1 MRVENGFRS
10 EAFGWDIIFCEGFKR
25 WFGNVTERSKAAAGD
40 FPQMRSELSCDGFR
54 HGAAA
59 GVTQTNK
66 KYAKFF
72 AGLHL
77 MKSFSQKGLR
87 EANFGSGGCG
97 FGRVRGNHLKEMSVD
112 GRVRS
117 KFGMK
122 RGSEEILVLYKD
134 GFAGVFG
141 EDFEGVAGTFDDGA
155 ADEDHL
161 HRSGFEFARA
171 EEDVAGDLA
180 AVRVAENRH
189 VHKAKRGLRG
199 IFDFGGEQD
208 RPSAG
213 AKNGAAGVCE
223 VSNSVVEAFFLEK
236 LELRCAFTARK
247 DKAVALFQVCDGAD
261 FERLRAEFA
270 EARGVGFEV
279 TLNGENSY
287 LQSCLV

>member
-1 MRVENGFRS
+1 
-10 EAFGWDIIFCEGFKR
+10 
-25 WFGNVTERSKAAAGD
+25 
-40 FPQMRSELSCDGFR
+40 
-54 HGAAA
+54 
-59 GVTQTNK
+59 
-66 KYAKFF
+66 
-72 AGLHL
+72 
-77 MKSFSQKGLR
+77 MKSFSQKDAR
-87 EANFGSGGCG
+87 EADFGSGGRG
-97 FGRVRGNHLKEMSVD
+97 FGGVRGSHFQKMFVD

-117 KFGMK
+117 EFGMK
-122 RGSEEILVLYKD
+122 RGGEEIFILYQD

-141 EDFEGVAGTFDDGA
+141 EDFEGVAGAFDDGT

-161 HRSGFEFARA
+161 HRSGFEFGRA

-180 AVRVAENRH
+180 AVRVAENGH
-189 VHKAKRGLRG
+189 VHEAKRGLRG

-208 RPSAG
+208 CAGAG
-213 AKNGAAGVCE
+213 AKNNAAGVCE
-223 VSNSVVEAFFLEK
+223 ISNGVVEAFFLEK

-247 DKAVALFQVCDGAD
+247 GKAVALFEIGDGAD